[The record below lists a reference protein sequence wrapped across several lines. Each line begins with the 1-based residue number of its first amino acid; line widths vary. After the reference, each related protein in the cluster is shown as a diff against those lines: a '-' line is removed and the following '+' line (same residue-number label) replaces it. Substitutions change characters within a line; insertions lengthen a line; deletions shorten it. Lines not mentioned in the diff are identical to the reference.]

1 MYEARIERDSITQYG
16 ERVTTWVV
24 TMPRIVLAELN
35 THKMISKSSAS
46 SRAIP
51 VQKQIDRLLR
61 DPFLPVY
68 WGKNQKGMQAD
79 QELTPDEIAIASQVW
94 DRAMRGSISAAEE
107 LMGIGVHKQI
117 ASRILEAWMWHTVIL
132 TATDMSNF
140 FHLRDH
146 KNAQPEIA
154 KAAGMMSELF
164 RASRP
169 KLLGDGDWHLP
180 FIDIEGDDRDLPRH
194 EMTGTQ
200 IETAVNVAVGRCA
213 RVSHLNH
220 DGQRAIEDDLLLS
233 ARLYGAGHMAPYEH
247 VARPMSPFEREIFAR
262 HEWVP
267 SPAHNTFTG
276 KGTYPSKY
284 PDGFSV
290 EEPRWVDTGRKT
302 YYLGNFNGWVQARK
316 LIHGES
322 DILAFER

>member
-24 TMPRIVLAELN
+24 TLPRIVLAELN

-51 VQKQIDRLLR
+51 VQKQIDRLNA

-79 QELTPDEIAIASQVW
+79 QELSSDEMAVASEVW
-94 DRAMRGSISAAEE
+94 IRAMRGSITAAEE

-140 FHLRDH
+140 FHLRDN
-146 KNAQPEIA
+146 KKAQPEIA

-164 RASRP
+164 RGNRP
-169 KLLGDGDWHLP
+169 KLLGADDWHLP
-180 FIDIEGDDRDLPRH
+180 FVETDGEDQELPKH
-194 EMTGTQ
+194 ESTGTR
-200 IETAVNVAVGRCA
+200 IETAVHVGVGRCA

-220 DGQRAIEDDLLLS
+220 DGQRAIEGDVRLS
-233 ARLYGAGHMAPYEH
+233 ARLYGDGHMAPYEH
-247 VARPMSPFEREIFAR
+247 VCRPMTDFERRIFGR
-262 HEWVP
+262 DEWVANP
-267 SPAHNTFTG
+267 ECKTFTAVPMTLESRWIPTG
-276 KGTYPSKY
+276 K
-284 PDGFSV
+284 
-290 EEPRWVDTGRKT
+290 KT